1 MTSQKFLAQ
10 LMTNVFQKRKLN
22 LSRKSTEISGKL
34 TESSKR
40 NTNYIKKFLK
50 ERRESENCQMETK
63 IVLKIF

>member
-34 TESSKR
+34 RESSKR